1 MSVRGVITEKKVPPS
16 GIRTTSDGISGLV
29 AHAVAVPTKFVLG
42 DCYKLQGLRDAKE
55 LGIDEAYD
63 NTNNVLLYY
72 HIKEY
77 YEEVAL
83 DSNTPLYIMGVAQSV
98 AFGDMIEDTTSI
110 YAKKLALFAKG
121 EIKQVGFANNPITYT
136 PTLANGV
143 DADLLVAIAKA
154 QTLHTWSLT
163 NAMPFQII
171 LEGKNG
177 WTGTASAMQDFS
189 AITGVQAPNV
199 AVVFAQDFDQ
209 ADKKAIWNKSAAV
222 GTVLGAISARRVN
235 ESIGWVEVGNIQ
247 DVARG
252 RWIKP
257 AFSNH
262 ILIDAKKEDWQTL
275 QDKAVICPLTYANAD
290 GVFFNSDKT
299 CVSPTVDAEGY
310 INEWNIAYGRTLN
323 KAIRSVYAALLPSV
337 KSPQPV
343 DATTG
348 KLDIGIVAL
357 FKAKAESRIDADM
370 ANEISG
376 RSVFVDKNSDL
387 INAPRELKS
396 GVTVVPFGATDTIRV
411 NIALKNKL

>member
-1 MSVRGVITEKKVPPS
+1 MSVKGVITEKKVPPT

-29 AHAVAVPTKFVLG
+29 LHAVAVVGKFVLG
-42 DCYKLQGLRDAKE
+42 DCYKLQGLRDAKA
-55 LGIDEAYD
+55 LGIDEDYD
-63 NTNNVLLYY
+63 NTNNVLVYY

-77 YEEVAL
+77 YEMVAL

-110 YAKKLALFAKG
+110 YGKKLALFAKG
-121 EIKQVGFANNPITYT
+121 EIKQFGFGNNPTAYA

-143 DADLLVAIAKA
+143 DAALLVAIAKA
-154 QTLHTWSLT
+154 QTLHSWSLD
-163 NAMPFQII
+163 NAMPFEIV

-177 WTGTASAMQDFS
+177 WTGTATAMQDFT
-189 AITGVQAPNV
+189 AISGVQAPNV
-199 AVVFAQDFDQ
+199 AVTFAQDWEQ
-209 ADKKAIWNKSAAV
+209 GDKKTIWNKHAAV
-222 GTVLGAISARRVN
+222 GTVLGAIAARRVN

-262 ILIDAKKEDWQTL
+262 ILIEAKKEDWQTL
-275 QDKAVICPLTYANAD
+275 QDKAVIVPLTYANSD
-290 GVFFNSDKT
+290 GVFFNTSKT
-299 CVSPTVDAEGY
+299 CVAQVTDAEGY
-310 INEWNIAYGRTLN
+310 INEWNIEYGRTLN

-348 KLDIGIVAL
+348 KLDIGVVAF
-357 FKAKAESRIDADM
+357 FKGKAESRIDADL

-376 RSVFVDKNSDL
+376 RAVFIDKNSDL

-396 GVTVVPFGATDTIRV
+396 GVTVVPFGATDVIRV
-411 NIALKNKL
+411 NIALKNRI